1 MELETRQNDLEKI
14 KNLEVKIEKEN
25 QVMNEKIE
33 KMEDEMANKFPNVN
47 KLKNQIENDKQ
58 DMQKM
63 RVILDQVKPGLE
75 KQMTYHSM
83 KHDTLKNQILQ
94 NDLYKNLDNQEK
106 KMMFNEQ
113 QIYAMRTFIESKSME
128 SNFQH

>member
-1 MELETRQNDLEKI
+1 MSSQISRSSALPSKSDVKEKAAAVAYNEGLVESAEETVVRIRMELETRQNDLEKI

-47 KLKNQIENDKQ
+47 KLKSQIEVDKQ

-63 RVILDQVKPGLE
+63 RVILD
-75 KQMTYHSM
+75 H
-83 KHDTLKNQILQ
+83 I
-94 NDLYKNLDNQEK
+94 
-106 KMMFNEQ
+106 
-113 QIYAMRTFIESKSME
+113 
-128 SNFQH
+128 